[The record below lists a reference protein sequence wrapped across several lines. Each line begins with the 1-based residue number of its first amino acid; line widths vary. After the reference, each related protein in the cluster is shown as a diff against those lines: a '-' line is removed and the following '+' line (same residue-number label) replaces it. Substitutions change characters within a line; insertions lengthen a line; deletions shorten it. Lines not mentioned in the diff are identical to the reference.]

1 MPKNRN
7 LETQNKV
14 MLIFA
19 LLTAA
24 S

>member
-1 MPKNRN
+1 MKNGP
-7 LETQNKV
+7 KV

-19 LLTAA
+19 V